1 MSKKENNSH
10 GNQSKM
16 ELKTRLIQEVLMAQK
31 AVLLD
36 ANKANSSANVLAIV
50 KRLVPKK

>member
-1 MSKKENNSH
+1 MSKNSNN
-10 GNQSKM
+10 NAAPQTRQ
-16 ELKTRLIQEVLMAQK
+16 ELKARLIHEVLKAQK

-50 KRLVPKK
+50 KRLIPKK